1 MKIKSMAFVLVLL
14 ALSLYTI
21 SCTKEEHLYASNG
34 TYDISDINI
43 DTVYSL
49 KGAWGYAEK
58 EFVSPSLPLEKYTR
72 FESIEEGWTTY
83 TSPQPVQG
91 YASYAIKIRGFE
103 PEKVYALHFTRTSSA
118 FTVFINGK
126 QFYTSGTPGRNFE
139 EEIFDWNA
147 NTVILPLRDETEATI
162 VIHLS
167 NFHDRNPGVETPF
180 LFGLYTTL
188 QSKKAIDKLISSC
201 IFSVLLSMATFFVS
215 LFLFY
220 RKETSARVFG
230 LLCYS
235 FAIRTICYND
245 FLLKDFFPNIS
256 PILMF
261 RLGYFTFPLCA
272 MFTFFFI
279 INLFV
284 RKTSNIF
291 YILIIPAVLYCLLTL
306 VAPMHIFVDML
317 VIAQLYILFLAI
329 IACIIVIYALI
340 RKAPFALLFLIS
352 LLLFIGAAI
361 FDGLISN
368 GIINNVPFISH
379 FAILLLLVP
388 MAFIVIRHFSAAFKT
403 QEQIIAGIEKTNTSF
418 KRFFPNEFLQFLH
431 KANITDISLGD
442 NTYENMF
449 VSFIHL
455 GIKTELES
463 NIEREELLALYNT
476 VVKTANPLV
485 RKYDGFIDKYLTEG
499 LMVLFYGTAEKAV
512 NCIIDIV
519 QLIKEFN
526 LHRQEHDLPAI
537 HVSSG
542 IHYGRLLMGTIGE
555 PERMDTTVISDV
567 VNISSRMHSYATE
580 KSVKI
585 IISEAVR
592 EQLPESYWRT
602 HTCFYHGKIQFH
614 GKKHLTNVYEV
625 DSL

>member
-1 MKIKSMAFVLVLL
+1 MNIKSMAFILVLL
-14 ALSLYTI
+14 ALSFYTI
-21 SCTKEEHLYASNG
+21 SCTKVERLYASNG
-34 TYDISDINI
+34 TYDISNI
-43 DTVYSL
+43 DKDTIYAL

-58 EFVSPSLPLEKYTR
+58 EFVSAIMPPESYKR
-72 FESIEEGWTTY
+72 FESIEAGWTMH
-83 TSPQPVQG
+83 TSPQPAQG
-91 YASYAIKIRGFE
+91 YASYAMKIRGFE
-103 PEKVYALHFTRTSSA
+103 PEKVYAIHFTRTSSA

-147 NTVILPLRDETEATI
+147 DTVILPLRDETEATI

-167 NFHDRNPGVETPF
+167 NFHDRNPGLETPF
-180 LFGLYTTL
+180 LLGLYTTL
-188 QSKKAIDKLISSC
+188 QAKKTIDKLIASC
-201 IFSVLLSMATFFVS
+201 IFSILLSMATFFVS

-220 RKETSARVFG
+220 RKETTAGIFG

-256 PILMF
+256 SILMF
-261 RLGYFTFPLCA
+261 RLGYLTFPLCA
-272 MFTFFFI
+272 IFTFFFI
-279 INLFV
+279 VNLFT
-284 RKTSNIF
+284 RKTSRIF
-291 YILIIPAVLYCLLTL
+291 FILIIPAAVYCLMT
-306 VAPMHIFVDML
+306 VIAPIHIFVDLL
-317 VIAQLYILFLAI
+317 VIAQLYILALAV

-340 RKAPFALLFLIS
+340 KKEPFAPTFLFS
-352 LLLFIGAAI
+352 FVLFVSAAI
-361 FDGLISN
+361 FDALISN

-403 QEQIIAGIEKTNTSF
+403 QERIIAGIEKTNTSF

-431 KANITDISLGD
+431 KANVTDISLGD

-449 VSFIHL
+449 VAFIHL

-463 NIEREELLALYNT
+463 SIEREELLALYNT

-526 LHRQEHDLPAI
+526 LHRQERSLPAI

-555 PERMDTTVISDV
+555 TERMDTTVISDV
-567 VNISSRMHSYATE
+567 VNISSRMHGYATE
-580 KSVKI
+580 KNVSI
-585 IISEAVR
+585 IISETVR
-592 EQLPESYWRT
+592 EQLPERYWRT

-614 GKKHLTNVYEV
+614 GKKHLTNIYEV

>member
-1 MKIKSMAFVLVLL
+1 M
-14 ALSLYTI
+14 
-21 SCTKEEHLYASNG
+21 
-34 TYDISDINI
+34 
-43 DTVYSL
+43 
-49 KGAWGYAEK
+49 
-58 EFVSPSLPLEKYTR
+58 
-72 FESIEEGWTTY
+72 
-83 TSPQPVQG
+83 
-91 YASYAIKIRGFE
+91 
-103 PEKVYALHFTRTSSA
+103 
-118 FTVFINGK
+118 
-126 QFYTSGTPGRNFE
+126 
-139 EEIFDWNA
+139 
-147 NTVILPLRDETEATI
+147 
-162 VIHLS
+162 
-167 NFHDRNPGVETPF
+167 
-180 LFGLYTTL
+180 
-188 QSKKAIDKLISSC
+188 
-201 IFSVLLSMATFFVS
+201 
-215 LFLFY
+215 
-220 RKETSARVFG
+220 
-230 LLCYS
+230 
-235 FAIRTICYND
+235 
-245 FLLKDFFPNIS
+245 
-256 PILMF
+256 
-261 RLGYFTFPLCA
+261 
-272 MFTFFFI
+272 
-279 INLFV
+279 
-284 RKTSNIF
+284 
-291 YILIIPAVLYCLLTL
+291 
-306 VAPMHIFVDML
+306 
-317 VIAQLYILFLAI
+317 
-329 IACIIVIYALI
+329 
-340 RKAPFALLFLIS
+340 
-352 LLLFIGAAI
+352 
-361 FDGLISN
+361 
-368 GIINNVPFISH
+368 
-379 FAILLLLVP
+379 
-388 MAFIVIRHFSAAFKT
+388 
-403 QEQIIAGIEKTNTSF
+403 
-418 KRFFPNEFLQFLH
+418 H